1 MGLYSN
7 TVSTGVGDVMIN
19 IINLNS
25 YPLSRK
31 NGTYGG
37 AAGNKEGIIYNDV
50 FWLIKY
56 PKNIRNLQNTGDAS
70 YSTAP
75 LSEYIGSQ
83 IFEILGYNVHQTILG
98 ERNDKL
104 VVACKDF
111 AVQDILLEIR
121 TIKNYANKELAE
133 LLEESFSE
141 TDSRHLV
148 NLEELL
154 LHLDYN
160 PILKQVQGI
169 QERFWEQAVV
179 DIYINNNDRNNGNW
193 GILRNLDGV
202 DKLAPV
208 FDNGGCLQT
217 KISEDKIRAILV
229 NKPEAIK
236 NAYNTQTAYGINGH
250 ALSAKRF
257 LDLYKNYS
265 GLRKALLKVVPLIKG
280 KEQYIQ
286 KLIYNI
292 PEKYTFQNGV
302 EIDVCSNN
310 RKELYLLQMHSRLEN
325 LLEPYYEKAKS
336 IENI

>member
-1 MGLYSN
+1 ML
-7 TVSTGVGDVMIN
+7 D

-25 YPLSRK
+25 CPLSRK

-37 AAGNKEGIIYNDV
+37 AAGNKEGIIYHGE
-50 FWLIKY
+50 FWLVKY
-56 PKNIRNLQNTGDAS
+56 PKNIRSLKNTGDAS

-83 IFEILGYNVHQTILG
+83 IYGILGYDVHQTFLG

-104 VVACKDF
+104 VVSCKDF

-154 LHLDYN
+154 LHLEHN
-160 PILKQVQGI
+160 PILKQVSGI

-193 GILRNLDGV
+193 GILRNFDGI
-202 DKLAPV
+202 DSLAPV

-217 KISEDKIRAILV
+217 KISEDKIKAILSDQS
-229 NKPEAIK
+229 EAIK
-236 NAYNTQTAYGINGH
+236 NACNTQTAYGIDGH
-250 ALSAKRF
+250 ALSSKRF
-257 LDLYKNYS
+257 LELYKVHE
-265 GLRKALLKVVPLIKG
+265 GLLKAIFKVVPLIKE
-280 KEQYIQ
+280 KELQIQ
-286 KLIYNI
+286 DLIYSI
-292 PEKYTFQNGV
+292 PEKCVFQNGE
-302 EIDVCSNN
+302 EIIVCSKN
-310 RKELYLLQMHSRLEN
+310 RKDLYLLQMHSRLEN
-325 LLEPYYEKAKS
+325 LLEPYYDKIKD
-336 IENI
+336 IQENEE